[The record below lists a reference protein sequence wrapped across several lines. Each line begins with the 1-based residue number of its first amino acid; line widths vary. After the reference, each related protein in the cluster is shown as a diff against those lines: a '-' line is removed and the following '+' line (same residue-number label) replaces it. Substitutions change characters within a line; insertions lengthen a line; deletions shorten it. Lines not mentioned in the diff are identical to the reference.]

1 VCSFGLLRKMSLT
14 AAMRSASVSQR
25 PGDGTSDP
33 STAFSDDN
41 GGECIAS
48 VIENRA
54 KEVPFEPRQDVG
66 SCTSDKGTGLRCL
79 SMS

>member
-1 VCSFGLLRKMSLT
+1 MCLT

-33 STAFSDDN
+33 STAFSDEN

-54 KEVPFEPRQDVG
+54 KEVPFEPRVLYERQRYRLALPVNVL
-66 SCTSDKGTGLRCL
+66 SASFSDL
-79 SMS
+79 